1 MGIGSINRINKT
13 MTDQE
18 KAIYLSYLNIRQSIS
33 ILLLKLVSVD
43 VLSAFFIIISY
54 FALIQGRELLGF
66 DLTNIPSFV
75 IIFGI
80 LGTLKILT
88 TSYIVLLWLN
98 EYYEITPE
106 AIIHKSGI
114 IFKKEEKYSLNNVR
128 AMNISENFIGEI
140 LNCGTITI
148 YDMYMREYL
157 SLYLIHNPV
166 RYIRVLET
174 LKPNIEIK
182 KQETIVP
189 LVKPTEVR

>member
-1 MGIGSINRINKT
+1 
-13 MTDQE
+13 
-18 KAIYLSYLNIRQSIS
+18 
-33 ILLLKLVSVD
+33 
-43 VLSAFFIIISY
+43 
-54 FALIQGRELLGF
+54 
-66 DLTNIPSFV
+66 
-75 IIFGI
+75 
-80 LGTLKILT
+80 
-88 TSYIVLLWLN
+88 
-98 EYYEITPE
+98 
-106 AIIHKSGI
+106 
-114 IFKKEEKYSLNNVR
+114 
-128 AMNISENFIGEI
+128 MNISENFIGEI